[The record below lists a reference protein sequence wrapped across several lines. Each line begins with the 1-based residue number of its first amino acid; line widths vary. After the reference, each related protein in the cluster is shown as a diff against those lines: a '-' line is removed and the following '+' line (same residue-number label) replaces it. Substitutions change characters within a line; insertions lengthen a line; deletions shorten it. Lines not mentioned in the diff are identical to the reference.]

1 MKIRRSRETT
11 DILNITP
18 LIDVVFILLVFFM
31 IATNFASYRLIR
43 IETPRETE
51 VKQTSEGA
59 IVIAIA
65 EDGSL
70 TFDSQPIARAA
81 LRDSIADV
89 VAIDPG
95 RSFLVRPAAGVELQ
109 EAIII
114 FDEARAAGATAVSFS
129 GATKE
134 AGVDGS

>member
-1 MKIRRSRETT
+1 MKIRRSRETA

-59 IVIAIA
+59 IVIAIS

-70 TFDSQPIARAA
+70 TFDSRPVARAD
-81 LRDSIADV
+81 LRARIAEV

-95 RSFLVRPAAGVELQ
+95 RAFLVRPGPGVELQ
-109 EAIII
+109 EAIVI
-114 FDEARAAGATAVSFS
+114 FDEARAAGARAVSFS
-129 GATKE
+129 GPPEET
-134 AGVDGS
+134 GGDGS